1 MEVPLVVVLD
11 LQDMEVL
18 PEVDQ
23 DDMEVPVVVLD
34 LEDMEVPQVVVQDLQ
49 DMELL
54 VVVLDLQDMEVLLEV
69 DQEDMEVQVVVLDQ
83 EGTEALEG
91 FEVEEMEVLEL
102 ELHFIFLNNINTVIE
117 IHAMILFNNVE
128 EHHSTLIPL

>member
-11 LQDMEVL
+11 MMEDMEVL

-34 LEDMEVPQVVVQDLQ
+34 QE

-54 VVVLDLQDMEVLLEV
+54 VVVLDLQDMEVLPEV

-83 EGTEALEG
+83 EGTEALELKG
-91 FEVEEMEVLEL
+91 FEVEEMEVLER
-102 ELHFIFLNNINTVIE
+102 HFIFLNDINTVIE

>member
-1 MEVPLVVVLD
+1 MEVPL
-11 LQDMEVL
+11 
-18 PEVDQ
+18 
-23 DDMEVPVVVLD
+23 
-34 LEDMEVPQVVVQDLQ
+34 VVVQDLQ

-69 DQEDMEVQVVVLDQ
+69 EQEDMEVQVVVLDQ
-83 EGTEALEG
+83 EGTEALELKG
-91 FEVEEMEVLEL
+91 FEVEEMEVLEV
-102 ELHFIFLNNINTVIE
+102 EQHFIFPNNVIE

>member
-1 MEVPLVVVLD
+1 MEVH
-11 LQDMEVL
+11 
-18 PEVDQ
+18 
-23 DDMEVPVVVLD
+23 
-34 LEDMEVPQVVVQDLQ
+34 
-49 DMELL
+49 L

-102 ELHFIFLNNINTVIE
+102 ERHFIFLNNIKC
-117 IHAMILFNNVE
+117 
-128 EHHSTLIPL
+128 